1 MNSSRPP
8 YAKILVH
15 AEGLGV
21 PSPEMV
27 RQRALELAR
36 IDGRTEYTETDWQRA
51 KQELHGGHPA
61 SWDDEEDRMPE
72 SVSERDM
79 TATDTGHHVENLVG
93 GEDNVLE
100 ELVAEGMDEAVH
112 DQMLEAARME
122 EPEDPL
128 EEPEDPLEKP
138 EDPKE
143 NV

>member
-15 AEGLGV
+15 AQGMGV
-21 PSPEMV
+21 PTPEMV

-36 IDGRTEYTETDWQRA
+36 IDGRSEYNEQDWQQA
-51 KQELHGGHPA
+51 KQELHGGHEY
-61 SWDDEEDRMPE
+61 SWDDEEDRME
-72 SVSERDM
+72 QSVSERDM
-79 TATDTGHHVENLVG
+79 VATDKGHHIENLRG

-112 DQMLEAARME
+112 DRMLEASRLEERETE
-122 EPEDPL
+122 EPG
-128 EEPEDPLEKP
+128 PE
-138 EDPKE
+138 E